1 MRRLALVC
9 CVLTGACGDDGSR
22 PAGDLLLSRV
32 WRSPDLPGCT
42 IATPLATTSRDAP
55 ILVAATSDGI
65 VLGLSPVDGS
75 ELFRVPLPVGDGET
89 SHLAATP
96 ALVGH
101 RLIVAWM
108 GWVGSIDAGRRRHRV
123 GVIDLDT
130 RAFDPAFPTIELAAS
145 VPANDGTG
153 DVPFLPAHSYSRSRI
168 TTARPFGSTLGRAWV
183 TFGNLRDIQPWHGWV
198 FELDL
203 DAWSSGGTA
212 QAAVFLTTPEADCGP
227 KGKSGSVD
235 MICGGGVW
243 SPGGPNVSIVDDEP
257 ELLVATGNGALDLGR
272 RDYANSILRVHPG
285 LDFDPACDPTLC
297 ADFDPIDPSL
307 ACIESCR
314 DLFVP
319 RLLPGDP
326 PFDVPDGRCDG
337 KTFFE
342 CYALTDW
349 DLGANS
355 PARVPLGAGEVVVIP
370 AKDGGV
376 YLADAGHLGTLHD
389 RLQLTAV
396 CGANGGTCTAN
407 WAGTMVTTPAITSAP
422 DGTPVAI
429 IPTFVFDQTNPA
441 GIVALDLIEEPGAG
455 PRLRKRWE
463 APRFDDPEAVSRFRE
478 HVGRPAIFAP
488 GGIPHAVV
496 VDPGP
501 DGSDDG
507 ILYVVRV
514 EDGAIVGRLGLDGP
528 GRKYLEP
535 IVDDQTVIVGS
546 CEREGGGPSHLEAW
560 GLE

>member
-1 MRRLALVC
+1 MRRLGLVC
-9 CVLTGACGDDGSR
+9 VLLAACGDDGTR
-22 PAGDLLLSRV
+22 PPGDLELTRV

-42 IATPLATTSRDAP
+42 IATPLRTTAEGAP
-55 ILVAATSDGI
+55 VVVAATSDGV
-65 VLGLSPVDGS
+65 VLGLSPTDGS
-75 ELFRVPLPVGDGET
+75 ERWRVALPVADGET

-96 ALVGH
+96 AIVDGK
-101 RLIVAWM
+101 LIVTWM
-108 GWVGSIDAGRRRHRV
+108 GWVGSIDAGRTRHRV
-123 GVIDLDT
+123 GVIDLET
-130 RAFDPAFPTIELAAS
+130 HTFDPTFPTFELAAA
-145 VPANDGTG
+145 VPAFDGG
-153 DVPFLPAHSYSRSRI
+153 GAVPFLPAHAYSRSAI
-168 TTARPFGSTLGRAWV
+168 KTARPIESTLGRAWI

-198 FELDL
+198 FEIDL
-203 DAWSSGGTA
+203 DAWAAGGDP
-212 QAAVFLTTPEADCGP
+212 QAAVMLTTPEADCGP
-227 KGKSGSVD
+227 EGKSGSVD

-243 SPGGPNVSIVDDEP
+243 SPGGPHVSIVDGAP

-272 RDYANSILRVHPG
+272 HDYANAILRVRPG
-285 LDFDPACDPTLC
+285 LDFDPACDPTSC
-297 ADFDPIDPSL
+297 AGFDPIDPSL
-307 ACIESCR
+307 ACIESCANI
-314 DLFVP
+314 FIP
-319 RLLPGDP
+319 RLKPDDP

-355 PARVPLGAGEVVVIP
+355 PARVPFGGGEVVVIP

-376 YLADAGHLGTLHD
+376 YLADGAHLGTMHD
-389 RLQLTAV
+389 RLQITET

-407 WAGTMVTTPAITSAP
+407 WAGTMVTTPAITAAP

-429 IPTFVFDQTNPA
+429 IPTFVFDHTNPG

-463 APRFDDPEAVSRFRE
+463 APRFDSSEAVERFRE

-496 VDPGP
+496 VDPGA

-514 EDGAIVGRLGLDGP
+514 QDGAIVGRLGLEGP

-535 IVDDQTVIVGS
+535 IVDGDQLIVGS
-546 CEREGGGPSHLEAW
+546 CEREDGGPSHLEAW
-560 GLE
+560 GLD